1 MELESRVGQALAEH
15 PFTRRFPLHLR
26 IKLGRIARPKNFGSG
41 EFLQRTGLPIGD
53 FQLLLSG
60 SATLEVP
67 REDGPE
73 TLMVLRRG
81 DVAGWSW
88 MVEPYEAA
96 FDVRALEPVEVLA
109 LDGAR
114 LRYEFE
120 EDSYLGYSVLKR
132 LLEVVSRRLFSARS
146 GVPG

>member
-1 MELESRVGQALAEH
+1 MELERRVAKTLEEH
-15 PFTRRFPLHLR
+15 PFTREFPLHLR
-26 IKLGRIARPKNFGSG
+26 IKLARIARPKAFDAGDY
-41 EFLQRTGLPIGD
+41 LQRTGKLIQD
-53 FQLLLSG
+53 FHLIVRG
-60 SATLEVP
+60 SASLEVP
-67 REDGPE
+67 RAEGPE
-73 TLMVLRRG
+73 RLLVLHSG

-109 LDGAR
+109 MDGAR

-120 EDSYLGYSVLKR
+120 EDSYLGYAVLKR

-146 GVPG
+146 RVL